1 MARRGPT
8 SEDETVGLP
17 GPRGGG
23 VGRRR
28 ALTGVLVA
36 AAVLLPGCS
45 FSPTSPSSIA
55 TLRVGP
61 AHPNIVFVLTDDLAG
76 NLVQYMPHVLAL
88 QRNGMSFSNYTV
100 TDSLC
105 CPSRS
110 SILTG
115 DYPHDTGVFTNSPP
129 LGGYAEFR
137 AHGDEQ
143 NTFAVALQKA
153 GYRTAFMG
161 KYLNGYHPGVGG
173 AGPRTRVPPGWD
185 EWDGVGYGYPEYG
198 YRIAHDTSSRSYGY
212 RPQDY
217 LTSVLARRATAFIGS
232 AASSRSPFFLEV
244 ATFAPHRPFVP
255 APTDTAAFP
264 GLRAPRSAAYDV
276 LPTDPPAWLRGRRPL
291 TTAEKARIDRDY
303 RLRAQDVLS
312 VDRLLGSIEAA
323 LRSAGAS
330 RDTVIVFSSDNG
342 YHMGEYRLTPGKM
355 TAFDTDVTVPLVVA
369 GPGIPAGTT
378 TRAVVQNVDLAPT
391 FESWA
396 GVPPNPGVDGRSLLG
411 LLHGDRLAGWTTA
424 ALIEHRGPD
433 TDPTDPD
440 HQPFRSGN
448 PPSYE
453 AIRTA
458 TYTYVEYATGA
469 KEYYDRVAD
478 PLELHN
484 VFGQLSVRRKER
496 LHRTLRA
503 LETCHGAA
511 ACTVARAAG

>member
-1 MARRGPT
+1 MAAATVAALLVGCSSSPT
-8 SEDETVGLP
+8 APASHAAT
-17 GPRGGG
+17 G
-23 VGRRR
+23 VGS
-28 ALTGVLVA
+28 AG
-36 AAVLLPGCS
+36 
-45 FSPTSPSSIA
+45 
-55 TLRVGP
+55 
-61 AHPNIVFVLTDDLAG
+61 PNIVFVLTDDLSS
-76 NLVQYMPHVLAL
+76 NLVPYMPHVLAL
-88 QRNGMSFSNYTV
+88 EREGMSFSNYTV

-137 AHGDEQ
+137 AHGDQ
-143 NTFAVALQKA
+143 RKTFAVALQRA

-161 KYLNGYHPGVGG
+161 KYLNGYHPRIWG
-173 AGPRTRVPPGWD
+173 AHPRTRIPPGWD

-198 YRIAHDTSSRSYGY
+198 YRIAHDATSRYLGH
-212 RPQDY
+212 RPRDY
-217 LTSVLARRATAFIGS
+217 LTSVLARRARAFIGS
-232 AASSRSPFFLEV
+232 AASSGSPFFLEV

-276 LPTDPPAWLRGRRPL
+276 LPTDAPAWLKGRRPL
-291 TTAEKARIDRDY
+291 TTAETARIDREY
-303 RLRAQDVLS
+303 RLRAQDVRS
-312 VDRLLGSIEAA
+312 VDRLLASVEAA
-323 LRSAGAS
+323 LGSAGAS

-355 TAFDTDVTVPLVVA
+355 TAFDTDVTVPLVVS
-369 GPGIPAGTT
+369 GPGVPGGTT
-378 TRAVVQNVDLAPT
+378 SPAVVQNVDLAPT
-391 FESWA
+391 FEAWA
-396 GVPPNPGVDGRSLLG
+396 GLAPDPGTDGRSLLG
-411 LLHGDRLAGWTTA
+411 LLRGDRVAGWTTA
-424 ALIEHRGPD
+424 ALVEHRGPD

-458 TYTYVEYATGA
+458 TYTYVEYASGA
-469 KEYYDRVAD
+469 KEYYDRLTD
-478 PLELHN
+478 PFELHN
-484 VFGQLSVRRKER
+484 VVGQLSARRRER

-503 LETCHGAA
+503 LETCRGAA